1 MKEND
6 WTTSI
11 CEILQATDLGKNI
24 YVETFRKLP
33 YAFEISSFTESW
45 NISEYDQTLFETD
58 LLIYEEKNEK
68 IIPRIIVESKIGT
81 VTTHDAITYSHKVSY
96 HKNVMP
102 FVRYGIMCGNRETY
116 HVIISWILFVI

>member
-33 YAFEISSFTESW
+33 YAFEISSFTGSW
-45 NISEYDQTLFETD
+45 NISDYDQTVFETD
-58 LLIYEEKNEK
+58 LLIYEKK
-68 IIPRIIVESKIGT
+68 MK
-81 VTTHDAITYSHKVSY
+81 K
-96 HKNVMP
+96 
-102 FVRYGIMCGNRETY
+102 
-116 HVIISWILFVI
+116 